1 MYEKKEPH
9 TYAIHATKIYLP
21 IHAYFFLLLPRSC
34 IAQVSYI
41 NNSKHFNSKTLKLP
55 WVGLQ
60 CVSVVFPD
68 HTHLLLED
76 TWSDKTLVFNSHNPM
91 TKTN

>member
-1 MYEKKEPH
+1 MNLS
-9 TYAIHATKIYLP
+9 IY
-21 IHAYFFLLLPRSC
+21 
-34 IAQVSYI
+34 
-41 NNSKHFNSKTLKLP
+41 NSKTLKLP

-60 CVSVVFPD
+60 CVIVVFSD

-76 TWSDKTLVFNSHNPM
+76 TWSDKTLVFNSHNTI